1 MVSRKVSAAIGVK
14 GVLKLEVIMAE
25 LIGRLMLTL
34 VDAKTQ
40 TKTYTKV
47 DAKTEANVETHD
59 VADLPARQAIVA
71 KTELSLH
78 VWSLKM
84 PSATH

>member
-1 MVSRKVSAAIGVK
+1 MKSETRSYWA
-14 GVLKLEVIMAE
+14 
-25 LIGRLMLTL
+25 LMLTL

-40 TKTYTKV
+40 
-47 DAKTEANVETHD
+47 ANVETHA
-59 VADLPARQAIVA
+59 VADLPARQAMVA
-71 KTELSLH
+71 KTELSL

>member
-1 MVSRKVSAAIGVK
+1 MKSRTRSYWA
-14 GVLKLEVIMAE
+14 
-25 LIGRLMLTL
+25 LMLTL

-40 TKTYTKV
+40 AKIYMQV
-47 DAKTEANVETHD
+47 DAKTEAKVETHA
-59 VADLPARQAIVA
+59 VADLPARQAMVA

>member
-1 MVSRKVSAAIGVK
+1 MTEK
-14 GVLKLEVIMAE
+14 VIMAE

-40 TKTYTKV
+40 AKTYTKV
-47 DAKTEANVETHD
+47 DAKTEAKEEEKTHA
-59 VADLPARQAIVA
+59 VADLPTRQVIVA

-78 VWSLKM
+78 VWSLKR